1 LEWSWAGRREGAIRP
16 WTAIDG
22 GVGSEKR
29 FAEWG
34 AAAAGVFEYDGGLKR
49 RMSAGADGD

>member
-1 LEWSWAGRREGAIRP
+1 LEWSRAGRREGGIRP